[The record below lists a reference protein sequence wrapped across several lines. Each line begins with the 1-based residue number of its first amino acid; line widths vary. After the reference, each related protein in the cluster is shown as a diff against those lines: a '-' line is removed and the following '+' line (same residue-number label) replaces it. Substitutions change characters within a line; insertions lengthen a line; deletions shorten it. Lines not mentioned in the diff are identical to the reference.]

1 MIRKDEDRVRILNGQ
16 SQASL
21 WKDVIKSTGKNDRKK
36 RPEKTDRKKRPEKTD
51 RKKRPEKTD
60 RKKRPEKTTGKN
72 DRKKPTGKNRPEKTT
87 GKNDRK
93 IYKSNGD
100 FLYSTYWFN
109 IVTNVYSGIN

>member
-16 SQASL
+16 SQATL
-21 WKDVIKSTGKNDRKK
+21 WKDVIKSTGKN
-36 RPEKTDRKKRPEKTD
+36 D

>member
-51 RKKRPEKTD
+51 RKK
-60 RKKRPEKTTGKN
+60 
-72 DRKKPTGKNRPEKTT
+72 PTGKNRPEKTT